1 MFSQTFKHKTSY
13 IDSNHNEGEIDLPEL
28 IYDEREIEKIKR
40 FKRDLEWFKANYEQ
54 IKSQYKGQ
62 YVAIKDQEI
71 IDSDK
76 DVMVLF
82 QRLKGKHDT
91 SSLVVEYINEHKAEH
106 VL

>member
-1 MFSQTFKHKTSY
+1 M
-13 IDSNHNEGEIDLPEL
+13 PEL
-28 IYDEREIEKIKR
+28 IYDEKEIRKVKS

-62 YVAIKDQEI
+62 HVAIKDQAI

-82 QRLKGKHDT
+82 RRLRRKYDDT
-91 SSLVVEYINEHKAEH
+91 SSLVIEHISERKAEYI
-106 VL
+106 L

>member
-1 MFSQTFKHKTSY
+1 M
-13 IDSNHNEGEIDLPEL
+13 N
-28 IYDEREIEKIKR
+28 
-40 FKRDLEWFKANYEQ
+40 WFKANYEQ

-62 YVAIKDQEI
+62 HVAIKDQEI

-82 QRLKGKHDT
+82 QRLKGKYDT
-91 SSLVVEYINEHKAEH
+91 SSLVVEYINEHKAEY